1 MPELPE
7 VETVRRGLASRLQ
20 SFVIHDVEVLRDRAV
35 ASPGGPQALRLG
47 LQGQKVGEW
56 SRRGKYL
63 MAQLHEPVTG
73 TDNGVWGVHLRMTGQ
88 FQWHP
93 TQSDPCRHTRVRLWN
108 RQGHELRFVDI
119 RSFGEMWFVPQNV
132 PVDSVITG
140 LQRLGPEPFSDSF
153 NAAYLQ
159 QKLKGSTRSIKAALL
174 DQAIVAG
181 AGNIYAD
188 ESLFASGIAP
198 QRKAG
203 ELNLSELERLCTSL
217 VHVLEISIGAGGTTF
232 SDFRDL
238 EGVNGNYG
246 GQASVYRR
254 TGQPCLVCGKPI
266 ERKRLG
272 GRSTHWC
279 SVCQS

>member
-20 SFVIHDVEVLRDRAV
+20 SFLISDVEVLRERAV
-35 ASPGGPQALRLG
+35 ASPGGSSQLRKG
-47 LQGQKVGEW
+47 LMGRKVGEW
-56 SRRGKYL
+56 KRRGKYL
-63 MAQLHEPVTG
+63 MAQLHDPGTG
-73 TDNGVWGVHLRMTGQ
+73 DNSGVWGVHLRMTGQ

-93 TQSDPCRHTRVRLWN
+93 TETPPCRHTRVRLWN
-108 RQGHELRFVDI
+108 DRGQELRFVDM
-119 RSFGEMWFVPQNV
+119 RSFGEMWFVPQ
-132 PVDSVITG
+132 DSPLDTVITG
-140 LQRLGPEPFSDSF
+140 LKRLGPEPFSNQF
-153 NAAYLQ
+153 NATYLQ
-159 QKLKGSTRSIKAALL
+159 QKLKGSTRSIKTALL
-174 DQAIVAG
+174 DQAVVAG

-188 ESLFASGIAP
+188 ESLFAAGIAP
-198 QRKAG
+198 HRQAAT
-203 ELNLSELERLCTSL
+203 LNPRELERLCESL
-217 VHVLEISIGAGGTTF
+217 RHVLEISIGAGGTTF

-254 TGQPCLVCGKPI
+254 TGEPCLVCGEPI
-266 ERKRLG
+266 ERRRLG

>member
-7 VETVRRGLASRLQ
+7 VETVRRGLANRLQ
-20 SFVIHDVEVLRDRAV
+20 SFLISDVEVLRERAV
-35 ASPGGPQALRLG
+35 ASPGGSPELRKG
-47 LQGQKVGEW
+47 LIGRSVGEW
-56 SRRGKYL
+56 KRRGKYL
-63 MAQLHEPVTG
+63 MAQLHDPNTG
-73 TDNGVWGVHLRMTGQ
+73 NNSGVWGVHLRMTGQ

-93 TQSDPCRHTRVRLWN
+93 TETSPCRHTRVRLWN
-108 RQGHELRFVDI
+108 DRGQELRFVDM
-119 RSFGEMWFVPQNV
+119 RSFGEMWFVPQNS
-132 PVDSVITG
+132 PIDSVITG
-140 LQRLGPEPFSDSF
+140 LKRLGPEPFSNQF

-159 QKLKGSTRSIKAALL
+159 QKLKGSTRSIKTALL
-174 DQAIVAG
+174 DQAVVAG

-188 ESLFASGIAP
+188 ESLFAAGIAP
-198 QRKAG
+198 HRQAAT
-203 ELNLSELERLCTSL
+203 LNPRELERLCESL
-217 VHVLEISIGAGGTTF
+217 RHVLEISIGAGGTTF

-254 TGQPCLVCGKPI
+254 TGEPCLVCGEPI
-266 ERKRLG
+266 ERRRLG